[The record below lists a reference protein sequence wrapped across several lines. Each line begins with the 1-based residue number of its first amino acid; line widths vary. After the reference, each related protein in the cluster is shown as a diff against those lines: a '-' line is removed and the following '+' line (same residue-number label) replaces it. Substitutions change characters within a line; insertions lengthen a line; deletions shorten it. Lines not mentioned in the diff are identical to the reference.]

1 MTCARR
7 PAGARKPAPSTSAGS
22 RRPDARTERSRARR
36 LSLFPAL
43 ALLLGA
49 LSLFAPAPAQAAN
62 LTGLS
67 LSVGGTGVTLAPAFE
82 AGRYLYAAVVPDG
95 TGSISVS
102 ATWSGSNLAVYV
114 KSAPANGL
122 TVLSGEQQFA
132 SSGSSRSVNLAGSG
146 NTRVTVRTVDSSTS
160 KTSTYIVTVG
170 AVARTSGGPSNFHV
184 SAATATSIT
193 VAWDGVGPG
202 AAYETRIEN
211 LNPNLG
217 QQFMIRTEPGFIAWQ
232 PRKFT
237 WGPRYT
243 WTGLTA
249 GSTYRL
255 QVRANTADA
264 WGPWSRTFSVTVGTS
279 AATPLVTFARTA
291 SGTFS
296 GELRQSVTE
305 GRDSDKPPCGS
316 CGLTLNIAPQLSTA
330 STVTVVP
337 RPGTAEAGVDYSTAP
352 FTVELPA
359 NKDTVRIPVPLI
371 DNILSEDTKDVSF
384 FLELEAVDGA
394 PYAIGSDR
402 RFEVGP
408 IDDDDVVTVS
418 FERNTQG
425 MAEGIFRQIDLIIDK
440 VADFPITVTVGAG
453 ADDDDDTANA
463 TDGVDYR
470 LENATFTIPA
480 GATRVPDSERP
491 VLHILHDGVTENDEV
506 LLVSIANVSAPRGGR
521 VEAGPDPV
529 TVTITNSI
537 RFSLSASPN
546 PVPEG
551 SPVTVTV
558 TASEAPAS
566 DISLP
571 MLVSRGTAE
580 ATDIGTLANIA
591 IATGKTTGTG
601 TITTAQDADAED
613 ETFTVRVRTAGSGAD
628 PVTVR
633 ILDDEAGARDLRI
646 ATPWVLPLKLE
657 WQDPSS
663 DPAVYEVHYTSDLDV
678 AADAAAVAGTDPATG
693 WVDALK
699 HLGRFVAS
707 PGGGYNAYHFYSG
720 DVKRGTEYR
729 FRVRARYWRYS
740 GTSRVGVRFS
750 GWTHTST
757 VYGSG
762 TAVGLFAFNGY
773 ESRGNAPVRVNLA
786 NPVSHEV
793 TVDYATSAAATS
805 PATAGTDYT
814 AVSGTLT
821 FAPGETEKWVNVPVT
836 DDSISDSG
844 EKFVF
849 TLSNPRPSDK
859 VRLGWSGFGYGYQV
873 HPLATR
879 AEVTIYNHE
888 ADLKAL
894 AVEGA
899 PGEDGPWAALDIGA
913 FAAETT
919 DYAVTVPHGTTHARL
934 TPTALHEKQRLR
946 AGTGSNLQAVG
957 SGAASA
963 AIPLEVGENRIVVE
977 SFLSTEVQKTFTV
990 TVTRQAAQA
999 AVAVSLSAT
1008 PNPVD
1013 EGSPVTVTA
1022 TLAAALDEAVTVP
1035 LTVTRGT
1042 SEDGD
1047 HGSLASITLPAGVTS
1062 ATGTVSTVEDGDG
1075 DDETFTVALGSLPSG
1090 LTAGTASSVEVT
1102 ITDNGAQQQST
1113 EPLTAAFENVPSAH
1127 DGTAT
1132 FALDVRFSEALGET
1146 ANAPAAGSFAVQGGK
1161 VKDVRQVESGL
1172 WRVRIAPK
1180 SWKDMTV
1187 TLAGG
1192 RGCGEA
1198 GAVCTADGRALT
1210 NTSTATIGGPVRI
1223 RVEGARAK
1231 EGKDAS
1237 LDFAVTLNRAAAHEV
1252 SVDYA
1257 TADDTATAG
1266 ADYTATSGTL
1276 VFTAGETAKT
1286 VSVPVLDDAIDEG
1299 KETMRLL
1306 LSNPK
1311 GAYLRNVH
1319 RQAKGVIR
1327 NADPLPRA
1335 YLGHFGRRAASDAIA
1350 AVTARF
1356 ETPRGAGSHFT
1367 FAGQRLSGDGAALAD
1382 TVAGLARAFG
1392 AEEAAPG
1399 ADPWNDPA
1407 SVPGRAM
1414 TGRELLMGTSFRA
1427 VLDQGAGAQLTS
1439 WGQGASVSHFSGAAS
1454 GVRLSGEAAT
1464 GALGMD
1470 YERGRMLAGFA
1481 LTHSLGAGT
1490 AHGAGETYALGST
1503 VTTVLPYA
1511 RLALTERLSAW
1522 TLAGTGSGGL
1532 TLDAAAQRH
1541 RTDLS
1546 MTLAAAGMRG
1556 DLVTPDRG
1564 GRARAG
1570 SEGGRVLGAH
1580 RVERGPH
1587 AGGGKPRGGAGRC
1600 DAPSRGARR
1609 QADVR
1614 ADKGPDARAVAG
1626 AGASP

>member
-7 PAGARKPAPSTSAGS
+7 PAGARTPAPSTSAGS
-22 RRPDARTERSRARR
+22 RRPDARTGRARARR
-36 LSLFPAL
+36 LSLLPAF

-49 LSLFAPAPAQAAN
+49 LSLFGAAPAQAAN

-67 LSVGGTGVTLAPAFE
+67 LSAGGTAVTLAPAFE

-102 ATWSGSNLAVYV
+102 ATWSNSNLSVYV

-132 SSGSSRSVNLAGSG
+132 SSGSSRSVNLARSG

-160 KTSTYIVTVG
+160 KTSTYILTVG
-170 AVARTSGGPSNFHV
+170 AVARTGGGPSNFHV

-217 QQFMIRTEPGFIAWQ
+217 QQFMIRTEPGFIPWQ

-243 WTGLTA
+243 YTGLTA

-305 GRDSDKPPCGS
+305 GRDSTKPPTGS
-316 CGLTLNIAPQLSTA
+316 SGLVLNIAPQLSTA

-359 NKDTVRIPVPLI
+359 NMDTVRIPVPLI
-371 DNILSEDTKDVSF
+371 DNVLSEDTKDVSF

-394 PYAIGSDR
+394 PYAIGADR
-402 RFEVGP
+402 RFEAGP

-418 FERNTQG
+418 FGTGNLTIPEGVTASNTVT
-425 MAEGIFRQIDLIIDK
+425 LDK
-440 VADFPITVTVGAG
+440 DVSYPITVTLVAG

-463 TDGVDYR
+463 ADGDYR
-470 LENATFTIPA
+470 LLVTEVTIPA
-480 GATRVPDSERP
+480 GERTVNLLRLLQALPD
-491 VLHILHDGVTENDEV
+491 TETEGDEV
-506 LLVSIANVSAPRGGR
+506 VLVKISDFSTPPAGR
-521 VEAGPDPV
+521 AEVGPDPMKI
-529 TVTITNSI
+529 TITNSYKS
-537 RFSLSASPN
+537 SLSVSPN
-546 PVPEG
+546 PVAEG
-551 SPVTVTV
+551 SSATVTV
-558 TASEAPAS
+558 TLSEAPGSA
-566 DISLP
+566 ISLP
-571 MLVSRGTAE
+571 VTLRAGTAE
-580 ATDIGTLANIA
+580 SGDFRVSGVSPGTSIQKTVSFAAT
-591 IATGKTTGTG
+591 ATSGSFTV
-601 TITTAQDADAED
+601 TTAQDTDAED
-613 ETFTVRVRTAGSGAD
+613 ETFTVSVPGGAA

-663 DPAVYEVHYTSDLDV
+663 DPAVYEVHYTSDLGV

-699 HLGRFVAS
+699 HLGRFVTS
-707 PGGGYNAYHFYSG
+707 PGGGYNAYSFYSG

-740 GTSRVGVRFS
+740 GNSRVGVRFS
-750 GWTHTST
+750 GWTHTSA

-821 FAPGETEKWVNVPVT
+821 FAAGETEKWVNVPVT

-919 DYAVTVPHGTTHARL
+919 AYAVTVPHGTTHARL
-934 TPTALHEKQRLR
+934 TPTALHDKQRLK
-946 AGTGSNLQAVG
+946 AGTRPNLQAVG
-957 SGAASA
+957 SGNASG
-963 AIPLEVGENRIVVE
+963 AIPLAVGENALVVE
-977 SFLSTEVQKTFTV
+977 SSLVSGERKTFTV

-1062 ATGTVSTVEDGDG
+1062 ATGTVSTVEDADG

-1090 LTAGTASSVEVT
+1090 LTAGTTSSVEVA
-1102 ITDNGAQQQST
+1102 ITDNGAQQQRT
-1113 EPLTAAFENVPSAH
+1113 APLTAAFENVPSEH
-1127 DGTAT
+1127 DGTAA

-1146 ANAPAAGSFAVQGGK
+1146 AHAPAAGSFAVQGGK
-1161 VKDVRQVESGL
+1161 VKQVRQVESGL

-1231 EGKDAS
+1231 EGKDA
-1237 LDFAVTLNRAAAHEV
+1237 
-1252 SVDYA
+1252 
-1257 TADDTATAG
+1257 
-1266 ADYTATSGTL
+1266 
-1276 VFTAGETAKT
+1276 
-1286 VSVPVLDDAIDEG
+1286 I
-1299 KETMRLL
+1299 
-1306 LSNPK
+1306 
-1311 GAYLRNVH
+1311 
-1319 RQAKGVIR
+1319 
-1327 NADPLPRA
+1327 
-1335 YLGHFGRRAASDAIA
+1335 
-1350 AVTARF
+1350 
-1356 ETPRGAGSHFT
+1356 
-1367 FAGQRLSGDGAALAD
+1367 
-1382 TVAGLARAFG
+1382 AGL
-1392 AEEAAPG
+1392 
-1399 ADPWNDPA
+1399 
-1407 SVPGRAM
+1407 
-1414 TGRELLMGTSFRA
+1414 
-1427 VLDQGAGAQLTS
+1427 
-1439 WGQGASVSHFSGAAS
+1439 
-1454 GVRLSGEAAT
+1454 
-1464 GALGMD
+1464 
-1470 YERGRMLAGFA
+1470 
-1481 LTHSLGAGT
+1481 
-1490 AHGAGETYALGST
+1490 
-1503 VTTVLPYA
+1503 
-1511 RLALTERLSAW
+1511 
-1522 TLAGTGSGGL
+1522 
-1532 TLDAAAQRH
+1532 
-1541 RTDLS
+1541 
-1546 MTLAAAGMRG
+1546 RG
-1556 DLVTPDRG
+1556 D
-1564 GRARAG
+1564 AQ
-1570 SEGGRVLGAH
+1570 
-1580 RVERGPH
+1580 
-1587 AGGGKPRGGAGRC
+1587 PRGGT
-1600 DAPSRGARR
+1600 
-1609 QADVR
+1609 
-1614 ADKGPDARAVAG
+1614 
-1626 AGASP
+1626 